1 MSDFEEENEIE
12 IVGEEDILEMYDF
25 FTEFF
30 DSIRSKPCRCFK
42 TAFRN
47 RKQYLTLDN
56 SFCHIQ
62 VSSVF
67 RSVPLDDKD
76 VSGWSL
82 DIVKITFNETV
93 RRQGHCTRLFRW
105 LRENTPT
112 DFIFVQ
118 CVNTIEMRDFLV
130 KHQLSF
136 NASPRKSFD
145 SFESSG
151 YLTDWVIQK

>member
-1 MSDFEEENEIE
+1 MSDFEDEIE
-12 IVGEEDILEMYDF
+12 DETVVEEDILEMYDF
-25 FTEFF
+25 FTSLF
-30 DSIRSKPCRCFK
+30 DSIRNKPCRCF
-42 TAFRN
+42 TSSFRN
-47 RKQYLTLDN
+47 REQYLTLDN

-67 RSVPLDDKD
+67 RTVPLNKSD

-82 DIVKITFNETV
+82 DIVKISFNETV
-93 RRQGHCTRLFRW
+93 RRQGHCTRLFGW

-136 NASPRKSFD
+136 KASPRKSFD

-151 YLTDWVIQK
+151 YLTDWIIQK